1 LPTHSK
7 SFRAE
12 QRIDS
17 LLDRTLPA
25 WWVGDRLLVDV
36 QSLCEALGL
45 EYSVVPPGAGPE
57 FAHAVGVR
65 LFTTTWGQ
73 GPGA

>member
-36 QSLCEALGL
+36 QSLCEALDL
-45 EYSVVPPGAGPE
+45 EYSVVPSPE
-57 FAHAVGVR
+57 PEREHAVGVMVR
-65 LFTTTWGQ
+65 PRG
-73 GPGA
+73 